1 MHAHK
6 GDLQVS
12 KVSKQYV
19 TDFKIQKAKLQTG

>member
-19 TDFKIQKAKLQTG
+19 TDFKIQKAKL